1 VEGRSRAIR
10 GEVGDGGGTNSM
22 LCFQLERGGDMMNHC
37 RKMKLMERDHLGSI
51 RRKCDTAWRRRL
63 EERQHQRGE
72 REETS
77 LVALTRILLG
87 WKMKKIHSVDSV
99 ATNRL

>member
-1 VEGRSRAIR
+1 VEGKSRAVR
-10 GEVGDGGGTNSM
+10 GGVADGGDTNSM
-22 LCFQLERGGDMMNHC
+22 LWFQLERGGDMMNHC
-37 RKMKLMERDHLGSI
+37 RKTKWMERAHLGSI

-77 LVALTRILLG
+77 PVGLTRILLG
-87 WKMKKIHSVDSV
+87 
-99 ATNRL
+99 